1 MRVRPRL
8 RVLYNRSRE
17 SPWTLSVLGAVLGFV
32 LAMLLG
38 SLVGHHVPHL
48 LVGVVWGS
56 TMEQARTIFVAILAV
71 EITALSIVFSLS
83 LLAVQSAARQYSPR
97 LISSYLRDPV
107 GRLVLPTFVVTCV
120 FCLVATARVGLSPE
134 LGVAP
139 RPAVTVAIL
148 MIFASGAA
156 LLVEV
161 ARTILVIRVEAVVS
175 WVTRRTRK
183 TLRFM
188 SRLPGDRS
196 GIPIPVSP
204 TATAIRAL
212 GSGYVMG
219 VDDALLLSVARE
231 HRLLVRIERAI
242 GEGLVKGNVMGWA
255 EPIHPGARVSD
266 DAATLLAD
274 AVLLDRWRDQ
284 DTDVALGV
292 RQLVDIAVRSLSAA
306 VNDPYSAIV
315 AIDHLSEVLVDLA
328 GRRLGDRVLH
338 DAAGTPLVSIR
349 EPTFADY
356 LFLAIDEISRYGASE
371 PTVAV
376 RLLRMT
382 DEAGEATSSAADKQ
396 YAAEM
401 AARILSLA
409 EVATTGGPGM
419 ERVRAATAEAR
430 QQIMEGP
437 TPGRRSRL
445 SL

>member
-17 SPWTLSVLGAVLGFV
+17 SPWTLSILGAVLGLILGF
-32 LAMLLG
+32 LLG
-38 SLVGHHVPHL
+38 SSVGPHLPHL
-48 LVGVVWGS
+48 LVGDVRGS
-56 TMEQARTIFVAILAV
+56 TMEQARTIFIAILAV
-71 EITALSIVFSLS
+71 EITALSIIFSLS
-83 LLAVQSAARQYSPR
+83 LLAVQSAAGQYSPR
-97 LISSYLRDPV
+97 LISSYLRDPT
-107 GRLVLPTFVVTCV
+107 GRLVLPTFVLTCV

-161 ARTILVIRVEAVVS
+161 ARTILVIRVESVSS
-175 WVTRRTRK
+175 WVTTRTRK
-183 TLRFM
+183 TLGIM
-188 SRLPGDRS
+188 SRLPGDRA
-196 GIPIPVSP
+196 GIPILISP
-204 TATAIRAL
+204 SATAIRAL
-212 GSGYVMG
+212 DSGYVIG
-219 VDDALLLSVARE
+219 VDDALLLSIARE

-242 GEGLVKGNVMGWA
+242 GEGTVKGSVMGWA
-255 EPIHPGARVSD
+255 EPIEPGARVSED
-266 DAATLLAD
+266 DAAVLAD

-328 GRRLGDRVLH
+328 RRELGDRVLH
-338 DAAGTPLVSIR
+338 DADGTPLVSIR

-376 RLLRMT
+376 RLLRMV
-382 DEAGEATSSAADKQ
+382 DEAGEAASSAADKQ

-409 EVATTGGPGM
+409 EAATGGGAGM
-419 ERVRAATAEAR
+419 ERVRAATAEAL
-430 QQIMEGP
+430 QQLKEGP
-437 TPGRRSRL
+437 TPGPRSRL